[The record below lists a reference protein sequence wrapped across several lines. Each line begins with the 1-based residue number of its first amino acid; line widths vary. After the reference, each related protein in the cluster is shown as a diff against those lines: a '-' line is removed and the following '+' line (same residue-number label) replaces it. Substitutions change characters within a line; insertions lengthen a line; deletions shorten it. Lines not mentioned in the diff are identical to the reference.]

1 MTAES
6 QVEVYV
12 KKNLFAVVL
21 VFSLLIGLRAQ
32 GPPAQQQMKL
42 EDVQKALCLV
52 DKPLPAPEKF
62 KAGLEAITAKE
73 TMAMLTYVA
82 SDLLEGRDTASR
94 GYDLAAEYAASLL
107 KMWGVKPAGDMP
119 MAMGGFRMGGGGRG
133 QAPQA
138 PRERTYFQEFAMKEV
153 SDSQTDITIEVAR
166 GGMVKTRT
174 FKGGLDF
181 GGGFGGMGGGS
192 EGTVTAPVV
201 FVGYGISEPS
211 VGFDELKG
219 LNLKGKVVLLLS
231 DAPGRDNPQSPL
243 QKTKELKDKY
253 FPAAPQGDMMAMMMR
268 GGPQRFNKLTEIAK
282 LGPAAIV
289 QVANT
294 GKDSDI
300 FNALSIVRK
309 PSDERPI
316 INQPRK
322 RLSLAGV
329 AGGEMGRGGAAAT
342 TITRE
347 MANLLLEGT
356 GQTIDDLKKKIETT
370 LKPVSMDVPGAK
382 MTIATTAKT
391 ALARGKNVLGII
403 EGSDP
408 KLKDEYF
415 VVGAHY
421 DHLGRWEDYIYNG
434 ADDNGSGSVGVLN
447 IAKAIAASP
456 VKPKRSVVF
465 ALWTGEEKGLLG
477 SRYYAQNPIYPIE
490 KTVGYLN
497 YDMISRPYDAE
508 TIARS
513 MRQYGVPGAEELVKK
528 VRAPWF
534 VTVNLTEGT
543 PFADIAR
550 EMNQYVGLDLAFRFN
565 ALGVG
570 SGGSDHASFAAVK
583 VPFVYYMAA
592 MTSDYHQPSDS
603 VEKVSGELIAKISQH
618 GFLTV
623 YAIADK

>member
-1 MTAES
+1 
-6 QVEVYV
+6 VEVYV
-12 KKNLFAVVL
+12 KKHLFAVVL
-21 VFSLLIGLRAQ
+21 VFALLIGLRAQ
-32 GPPAQQQMKL
+32 GPPQQQQMKP
-42 EDVQKALCLV
+42 EDVMKALCLV
-52 DKPLPAPEKF
+52 DKPQPAPDKF
-62 KAGLEAITAKE
+62 RPGLAAITPQE
-73 TMAMLTYVA
+73 TLAMLTFVS

-94 GYDLAAEYAASLL
+94 GFDVAAEYAASLL

-119 MAMGGFRMGGGGRG
+119 MMGGFRMGRG
-133 QAPQA
+133 QAPQQ
-138 PRERTYFQEFAMKEV
+138 PRERTYFQEFTMKET
-153 SDSQTDITIEVAR
+153 SDTQTDIAIEVNR
-166 GGMVKTRT
+166 SGLVKSRT
-174 FKGGLDF
+174 FHGGLDF
-181 GGGFGGMGGGS
+181 GGGFGGMGGGT

-219 LNLKGKVVLLLS
+219 LNLKGKIVLVLS
-231 DAPGRDNPQSPL
+231 DAPGRDDPKSPL

-253 FPAAPQGDMMAMMMR
+253 FPAAPQGDMMARMMR
-268 GGPQRFNKLTEIAK
+268 GGPQRFNKLAK
-282 LGPAAIV
+282 IDELGAAAIV
-289 QVANT
+289 QVSST
-294 GKDSDI
+294 GTDAAI
-300 FNALSIVRK
+300 FNALSMVRQ

-316 INQPRK
+316 INQPRR

-329 AGGEMGRGGAAAT
+329 PGGMGGGRGGASAT

-347 MANLLLEGT
+347 MADFLLEAT
-356 GQTIDDLKKKIETT
+356 GQTIDGLKAKIESAY
-370 LKPVSMDVPGAK
+370 KPVSMDLSGVK

-391 ALARGKNVLGII
+391 ALVRGKNVLGII

-434 ADDNGSGSVGVLN
+434 ADDNGSGSIGVLN

-456 VKPKRSVVF
+456 IKPKRSIVF

-477 SRYYAQNPIYPIE
+477 SRYYAQNPVFPIE

-508 TIARS
+508 TLART
-513 MRQYGVPGAEELVKK
+513 MRQYSVPGAEEIVKK

-534 VTVNLTEGT
+534 VSVNLTEDT
-543 PFADIAR
+543 AFADIAR
-550 EMNQYVGLDLAFRFN
+550 EMNKYVGLDLAFRFN
-565 ALGVG
+565 PLGVG

-592 MTSDYHQPSDS
+592 MTSDYHQTSDS

-618 GFLTV
+618 GFLTI
-623 YAIADK
+623 YAFADK

>member
-1 MTAES
+1 M
-6 QVEVYV
+6 
-12 KKNLFAVVL
+12 
-21 VFSLLIGLRAQ
+21 LIGLRAQ
-32 GPPAQQQMKL
+32 GPPAQTQMKL

-52 DKPLPAPEKF
+52 DKAQPAPDKF
-62 KAGLEAITAKE
+62 KPGLEAITAKE
-73 TMAMLTYVA
+73 TLAMLTYVS

-94 GYDLAAEYAASLL
+94 GYDLAAEYAASLF
-107 KMWGVKPAGDMP
+107 KMWGVKPAGDTP
-119 MAMGGFRMGGGGRG
+119 MAMGGFRMGGGRS

-138 PRERTYFQEFAMKEV
+138 PQERTYFQEFAMRET
-153 SDSQTDITIEVAR
+153 SDSQTDITIEVNK
-166 GGMVKTRT
+166 GGAVKTRT

-181 GGGFGGMGGGS
+181 QGGFGGMGGAS

-211 VGFDELKG
+211 VGYDELKG
-219 LNLKGKVVLLLS
+219 LNLKGKIVLLLS

-253 FPAAPQGDMMAMMMR
+253 FPAMPQNVDMAMMMR
-268 GGPQRFNKLTEIAK
+268 GGPQRFNKLTEIDK

-300 FNALSIVRK
+300 YKALSMVRR

-316 INQPRK
+316 INRPGR

-329 AGGEMGRGGAAAT
+329 AGGDMGMRGGAAAT

-347 MANLLLEGT
+347 MANFLLEGT

-370 LKPVSMDVPGAK
+370 FKPASMDLAGAK

-391 ALARGKNVLGII
+391 ALVRCKNVLGII

-408 KLKDEYF
+408 ALKGEYF

-421 DHLGRWEDYIYNG
+421 DHIGRWEDYIYNG

-456 VKPKRSVVF
+456 VKPKRSIVF

-477 SRYYAQNPIYPIE
+477 SRYYAFNPVYPIE

-508 TIARS
+508 TLART

-534 VTVNLTEGT
+534 VSVNLTEGT

-565 ALGVG
+565 ALGAG
-570 SGGSDHASFAAVK
+570 GGGSDHSSFAAVK
-583 VPFVYYMAA
+583 VPYVYYMAA
-592 MTSDYHQPSDS
+592 MTADYHQTSDS
-603 VEKVSGELIAKISQH
+603 VEKVSGDLIAKISQH

-623 YAIADK
+623 YAFADR

>member
-1 MTAES
+1 
-6 QVEVYV
+6 V
-12 KKNLFAVVL
+12 KKNLFTVVL
-21 VFSLLIGLRAQ
+21 VFALLIGLRAQ

-42 EDVQKALCLV
+42 EDVQKALSLV
-52 DKPLPAPEKF
+52 EKPQPAPDKF
-62 KAGLEAITAKE
+62 KAGLEAITAKDSI
-73 TMAMLTYVA
+73 AMLTYIA
-82 SDLLEGRDTASR
+82 SDLLEGRETATR
-94 GYDLAAEYAASLL
+94 GYTLAAEYAASLL
-107 KMWGVKPAGDMP
+107 KLWGVKPAGDMP
-119 MAMGGFRMGGGGRG
+119 MAMGGFRMGGGARS
-133 QAPQA
+133 QAPQT
-138 PRERTYFQEFAMKEV
+138 PQERTYYQDFALKET
-153 SDSQTDITIEVAR
+153 SESRSEITIEVNK
-166 GGMVKTRT
+166 GGMIKSRT
-174 FKGGLDF
+174 FQSGLDF
-181 GGGFGGMGGGS
+181 GGGFGGMGGGAD
-192 EGTVTAPVV
+192 GTLTAPVV

-219 LNLKGKVVLLLS
+219 LNLKGKIVLVLS
-231 DAPGRDNPQSPL
+231 DAPGRDNPQAPL

-253 FPAAPQGDMMAMMMR
+253 FPAAPQGDMMVMMAR
-268 GGPQRFNKLTEIAK
+268 GGPQRFNKLTEINK

-300 FNALSIVRK
+300 FRSLAAPAVRRVN
-309 PSDERPI
+309 DERPI
-316 INQPRK
+316 VNKPRK

-356 GQTIDDLKKKIETT
+356 GQTIDELKKKIETT
-370 LKPVSMDVPGAK
+370 SKPASMDLPGAK
-382 MTIATTAKT
+382 VTITTTSKT
-391 ALARGKNVLGII
+391 ALVRGTNVLGII

-421 DHLGRWEDYIYNG
+421 DHNGMWEDYIYNG

-456 VKPKRSVVF
+456 VKPKRSIVF
-465 ALWTGEEKGLLG
+465 ALWTGEEEGLLG

-508 TIARS
+508 TLTRS
-513 MRQYGVPGAEELVKK
+513 MRQYNVPGAEEIVKK

-592 MTSDYHQPSDS
+592 MTADYHQPSDS
-603 VEKVSGELIAKISQH
+603 VEKVSGDLIAKISQH
-618 GFLTV
+618 GFLTI
-623 YAIADK
+623 YAFADR

>member
-1 MTAES
+1 M
-6 QVEVYV
+6 
-12 KKNLFAVVL
+12 KKNVLAVVL
-21 VFSLLIGLRAQ
+21 VFALIIGLRAQ
-32 GPPAQQQMKL
+32 GPPPQQQMKL
-42 EDVQKALCLV
+42 EDVQKALSLV
-52 DKPLPAPEKF
+52 DKPVPAPDKF
-62 KAGLEAITAKE
+62 KAGLEAITAKDSI
-73 TMAMLTYVA
+73 AMLTYIA
-82 SDLLEGRDTASR
+82 SDLLEGRETATR
-94 GYDLAAEYAASLL
+94 GYALAAEYAASLF

-119 MAMGGFRMGGGGRG
+119 MMGGFRMGGGRS

-138 PRERTYFQEFAMKEV
+138 PRERTYFQEFAMRET
-153 SDSQTDITIEVAR
+153 SDSKTDITIEVAK
-166 GGMVKTRT
+166 GGSVKTRT
-174 FKGGLDF
+174 FQGGLDF
-181 GGGFGGMGGGS
+181 GGGFGGMGGAA

-201 FVGYGISEPS
+201 FVGYGLSEPS
-211 VGFDELKG
+211 IGFDELKG
-219 LNLKGKVVLLLS
+219 LNLKGKIVLLLS

-243 QKTKELKDKY
+243 QTKKELKDKY
-253 FPAAPQGDMMAMMMR
+253 FPAAPQGDQMAMMMR

-282 LGPAAIV
+282 LEPAAIV
-289 QVANT
+289 QVTAT

-316 INQPRK
+316 INKPRR

-329 AGGEMGRGGAAAT
+329 AGGDMGGRGGASAT

-356 GQTIDDLKKKIETT
+356 GQTIDDLKKKIESTM
-370 LKPVSMDVPGAK
+370 KPASMDIPGAK
-382 MTIATTAKT
+382 LTIATTATT
-391 ALARGKNVLGII
+391 ALVRGTNVIGII

-421 DHLGRWEDYIYNG
+421 DHNGAWDGYVWNG

-456 VKPKRSVVF
+456 VKPKRSIVF
-465 ALWTGEEKGLLG
+465 ALWTGEEEGLLG
-477 SRYYAQNPIYPIE
+477 SRYYAANPVYPIE

-508 TIARS
+508 TLGRT
-513 MRQYGVPGAEELVKK
+513 MRAYNVPGAEEIVKK

-534 VTVNLTEGT
+534 VSVNLTEGT

-570 SGGSDHASFAAVK
+570 GGGSDHSSFAAVK
-583 VPFVYYMAA
+583 VPYVYYMAA
-592 MTSDYHQPSDS
+592 MTADYHQTSDS
-603 VEKVSGELIAKISQH
+603 VEKVSGDLIAKISQH
-618 GFLTV
+618 GFLTI
-623 YAIADK
+623 YAFADR

>member
-1 MTAES
+1 MKKQLFTA
-6 QVEVYV
+6 
-12 KKNLFAVVL
+12 VL
-21 VFSLLIGLRAQ
+21 VFALLIGLRAQ

-52 DKPLPAPEKF
+52 DKTQPAPDKF
-62 KAGLEAITAKE
+62 KPGLAAITPQE
-73 TMAMLTYVA
+73 SIAMLAYVA

-94 GYDLAAEYAASLL
+94 GYALAAEYAASLL

-119 MAMGGFRMGGGGRG
+119 AAMGGVRMGGTRG
-133 QAPQA
+133 QAAPA
-138 PRERTYFQEFAMKEV
+138 PRERSYFQEFTMKEV
-153 SDSQTDITIEVAR
+153 SDTRTDIAIEVNR

-174 FKGGLDF
+174 FKGGVDF
-181 GGGFGGMGGGS
+181 PGGFGGMGGAS

-201 FVGYGISEPS
+201 FVGYGISEPAA
-211 VGFDELKG
+211 GFDELKG
-219 LNLKGKVVLLLS
+219 LNLKGKIVLLLS
-231 DAPGRDNPQSPL
+231 DAPGRDDPKSPL

-253 FPAAPQGDMMAMMMR
+253 FPAGPQNVDMAMMMR
-268 GGPQRFNKLTEIAK
+268 GGPQRFNKIAEIAK
-282 LGPAAIV
+282 LGPAAVV
-289 QVANT
+289 QVAAA

-300 FNALSIVRK
+300 YNALSVVRR

-316 INQPRK
+316 IDRPGK

-329 AGGEMGRGGAAAT
+329 EGGGMGGRGGASAT

-347 MANLLLEGT
+347 MANFLLEGT
-356 GQTIDDLKKKIETT
+356 GQTIDELRKKIDSTY
-370 LKPVSMDVPGAK
+370 KPASFDVAGSK
-382 MTIATTAKT
+382 LTVATTSQT
-391 ALARGKNVLGII
+391 ALVRCKNVLGVI

-415 VVGAHY
+415 VVGGHY
-421 DHLGRWEDYIYNG
+421 DHVGAWEGYVWNG

-477 SRYYAQNPIYPIE
+477 SRYYAQNPVYPIE
-490 KTVGYLN
+490 RTVGYLN

-508 TIARS
+508 TLARS

-534 VTVNLTEGT
+534 VSVNLTEGT
-543 PFADIAR
+543 AFADIAR

-565 ALGVG
+565 APGVG
-570 SGGSDHASFAAVK
+570 GGGSDHASFAAVK
-583 VPFVYYMAA
+583 VPYVYYMAA
-592 MTSDYHQPSDS
+592 MTADYHQPSDS
-603 VEKVSGELIAKISQH
+603 VEKVSGELIARISQH

-623 YAIADK
+623 YAFADK

>member
-1 MTAES
+1 M
-6 QVEVYV
+6 
-12 KKNLFAVVL
+12 KKNVLAVVL
-21 VFSLLIGLRAQ
+21 VFALIIGLRAQ
-32 GPPAQQQMKL
+32 GPPPQQQMKL
-42 EDVQKALCLV
+42 EDVQKALSLV
-52 DKPLPAPEKF
+52 DKPVPAPDKF
-62 KAGLEAITAKE
+62 KAGLEAITAKDSI
-73 TMAMLTYVA
+73 AMLTYIA
-82 SDLLEGRDTASR
+82 SDLLEGRETATR
-94 GYDLAAEYAASLL
+94 GYALAAEYAASLF

-119 MAMGGFRMGGGGRG
+119 MMGGFRMGGGRS

-138 PRERTYFQEFAMKEV
+138 PRERTYFQEFAMRET
-153 SDSQTDITIEVAR
+153 SDSKTDITIEVAK
-166 GGMVKTRT
+166 GGSVKTRT
-174 FKGGLDF
+174 FQGGLDF
-181 GGGFGGMGGGS
+181 GGGFGGMGGAA

-201 FVGYGISEPS
+201 FVGYGLSEPS
-211 VGFDELKG
+211 IGFDELKG
-219 LNLKGKVVLLLS
+219 LNLKGKIVLLLS

-243 QKTKELKDKY
+243 QTKKELKDKY
-253 FPAAPQGDMMAMMMR
+253 FPAAPQGDQMAMMMR

-282 LGPAAIV
+282 LEPAAIV
-289 QVANT
+289 QVTAT

-316 INQPRK
+316 INKPRR

-329 AGGEMGRGGAAAT
+329 AGGDMGGRGGASAT

-356 GQTIDDLKKKIETT
+356 GQTIDDLKKKIESTM
-370 LKPVSMDVPGAK
+370 KPASMDIPGAK
-382 MTIATTAKT
+382 LTIATTATT
-391 ALARGKNVLGII
+391 ALVRGTNVIGII

-421 DHLGRWEDYIYNG
+421 DHNGAWDGYVWNG

-456 VKPKRSVVF
+456 VKPKRTIVF
-465 ALWTGEEKGLLG
+465 ALWTGEEEGLLG
-477 SRYYAQNPIYPIE
+477 SRYYAQNPPFPIE

-508 TIARS
+508 TLGRTLRA
-513 MRQYGVPGAEELVKK
+513 YNVPGAEEIVKK

-534 VTVNLTEGT
+534 VSVNLTEGT

-565 ALGVG
+565 ALGIG
-570 SGGSDHASFAAVK
+570 SGGSDHASFASVK
-583 VPFVYYMAA
+583 VPYVYYMAA
-592 MTSDYHQPSDS
+592 MTADYHQTSDS

-618 GFLTV
+618 GFLTI
-623 YAIADK
+623 YAFADR